1 MLARTVNR
9 TLLFVPA
16 CSLPATR
23 ANFGVFISIIRPNA
37 LVSRSHMSQSF
48 RIEKDSMGEV
58 QVPQDAYYAAQT
70 QRAVDNFP
78 VSG

>member
-1 MLARTVNR
+1 M
-9 TLLFVPA
+9 
-16 CSLPATR
+16 
-23 ANFGVFISIIRPNA
+23 RPNA

-78 VSG
+78 VSGLRLSRPLIAALGYIK

>member
-1 MLARTVNR
+1 
-9 TLLFVPA
+9 
-16 CSLPATR
+16 
-23 ANFGVFISIIRPNA
+23 
-37 LVSRSHMSQSF
+37 MSQSF

-78 VSG
+78 CQRAASQSTTDCRPGLHQAGCGEGQW